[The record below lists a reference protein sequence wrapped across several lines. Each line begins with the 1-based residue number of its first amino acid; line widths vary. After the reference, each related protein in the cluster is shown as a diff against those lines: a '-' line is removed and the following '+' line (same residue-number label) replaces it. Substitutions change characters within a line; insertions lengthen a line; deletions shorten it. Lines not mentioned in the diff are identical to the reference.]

1 MKTGNATITFDS
13 LPQIVAEISEKQD
26 ALFNLLTKK
35 EEKVI
40 IEPSVSD
47 NIGIDTLLDLIEELT
62 GHRTARQ
69 TVYGYINRRSIPF
82 KKRGKR
88 LVFSREKIKAWLE
101 NGRSMQDL
109 AF

>member
-13 LPQIVAEISEKQD
+13 LPQIVAEISRKQD

-35 EEKVI
+35 KEEVI
-40 IEPSVSD
+40 IEPSVND

-69 TVYGYINRRSIPF
+69 TIYGYINRRTIPYS
-82 KKRGKR
+82 KRGKR
-88 LVFSREKIKAWLE
+88 LVFSRSQILLWLE
-101 NGRSMQDL
+101 NGRSMQGL
-109 AF
+109 NL